1 MLSEFLKKNITSQ
14 AGFITANGYGYG
26 QVEPNHLSAQRTS
39 QVYAQLPAAADI
51 DVLEQ
56 GQFVKYDY
64 ANGVCNFTGAGEW
77 MLVFNE
83 IKLYREGQMDCEF
96 AMIKDNYQARVY
108 SPLAND
114 TNWNAQSRYLNGKNP
129 SGHIYE
135 DVSRYLYAKLDA
147 EGNGVV
153 TINNEDYAV
162 AEYVATYKKPTI
174 TTTDGVESVTGTTD
188 TSIYFGSDG
197 VSVAAAGDKGQA
209 DKSAKVE
216 IRYLY
221 DDVTA
226 APDMYEIHYNEDPFH
241 FESNYH
247 EKMMPAG
254 TTMVPRVFKTN
265 VGDIMT
271 TNTIKDASV
280 AVGDKLVPGSTNGIL
295 EKNNSASSGMIWQ
308 VVKVYTMPDHQP
320 GVKVMR
326 IA

>member
-1 MLSEFLKKNITSQ
+1 MLSDFLKSKITSQ
-14 AGFITANGYGYG
+14 AGYITANGYGYG

-51 DVLEQ
+51 NVLEQ

-108 SPLAND
+108 SPLAAD
-114 TNWNAQSRYLNGKNP
+114 TNWDAQSRYLNGVNAG
-129 SGHIYE
+129 GHIYE
-135 DVSRYLYAKLDA
+135 DVSKTVYAKLDA
-147 EGNGVV
+147 SGNGIV
-153 TINNEDYAV
+153 TINNEDYV
-162 AEYVATYKKPTI
+162 VTNKTATYKKPDI
-174 TTTDGVESVTGTTD
+174 TPATSSAPEKVAGTYTDVPITFD
-188 TSIYFGSDG
+188 DNG
-197 VSVAAAGDKGQA
+197 VSTAPV
-209 DKSAKVE
+209 SV
-216 IRYLY
+216 RYIY

-226 APDMYEIHYNEDPFH
+226 APDMYELHYNEDPFH
-241 FESNYH
+241 FESAYH

-280 AVGDKLVPGSTNGIL
+280 SVGDVLVPNANNHGIL
-295 EKNNSASSGMIWQ
+295 EVTDTTAQGFDKTQMQWQ